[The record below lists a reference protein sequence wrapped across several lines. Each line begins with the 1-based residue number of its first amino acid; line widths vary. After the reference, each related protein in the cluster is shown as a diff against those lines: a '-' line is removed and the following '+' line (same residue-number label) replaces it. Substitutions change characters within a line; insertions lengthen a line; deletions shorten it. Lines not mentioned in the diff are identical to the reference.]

1 MKPLTP
7 VPAQILTATSSSNA
21 QGRISSR
28 GHDDRHLRELC
39 SQFEALFINQMLQIM
54 RKSIPKS
61 GLLGGGLQEDI
72 YTGMF
77 DEQLAAQLSK
87 DKGIGLGEQ
96 LYEQLAR
103 SYKAARSQGEAAPQ
117 KDK

>member
-21 QGRISSR
+21 QARISSH
-28 GHDDRHLRELC
+28 GQDRHIRELC
-39 SQFEALFINQMLQIM
+39 SEFEALFINQMLQIM

-77 DEQLAAQLSK
+77 DERLAAQLSK
-87 DKGIGLGEQ
+87 GKGIGLGEQ
-96 LYEQLAR
+96 LYEQLVR
-103 SYKAARSQGEAAPQ
+103 SYKTARSQGEERPQ